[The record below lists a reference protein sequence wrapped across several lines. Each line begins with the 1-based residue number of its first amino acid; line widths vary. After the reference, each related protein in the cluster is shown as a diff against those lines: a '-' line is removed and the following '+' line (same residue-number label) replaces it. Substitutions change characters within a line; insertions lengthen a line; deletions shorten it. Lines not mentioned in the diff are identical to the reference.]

1 MLNHCLAAA
10 LIAVTC
16 AACSNQPDF
25 DLVVS
30 GGMLIDG
37 TGAEARR
44 ADVGIKGDRI
54 TAIGNL
60 GSRTTS
66 AAIDA
71 SGKIVAPGFI
81 NLLSRSGVALL
92 ADGLAESQLRQGI
105 TSDILGAQSPAF
117 WTQTTAD
124 EPALRR
130 HGLTLDWS
138 GLNGYFDKL
147 EARGAAINVGTL
159 IPLSSATGTTTID
172 EDLRDGAFGVIDD
185 RGVTPADLNAVG
197 AVVARHDGVLVV
209 PAENPIVSS
218 DDALAATATA
228 SRRLLV
234 SDVVSASASTT
245 TADLVERMVRLN
257 QRGTEIYAAAIP
269 AGRPEEAISIRDAL
283 RYGGVMVAADT
294 TAAFPGLLGPLVRD
308 AHVMELR
315 EGVRRSTS
323 LPASVLRL
331 QERGIIRERWF
342 ADVVVFDERAI
353 ADRPVGGTPNDH
365 PAGIDYVIVNGV
377 VAVAP
382 KGLTGARPGYPLLR
396 RAANGT

>member
-172 EDLRDGAFGVIDD
+172 EGLRDGAFGVIDD
-185 RGVTPADLNAVG
+185 RGVTPTDLNAVG

-234 SDVVSASASTT
+234 SDVVSASASS
-245 TADLVERMVRLN
+245 RMKS
-257 QRGTEIYAAAIP
+257 GET
-269 AGRPEEAISIRDAL
+269 
-283 RYGGVMVAADT
+283 
-294 TAAFPGLLGPLVRD
+294 
-308 AHVMELR
+308 
-315 EGVRRSTS
+315 
-323 LPASVLRL
+323 
-331 QERGIIRERWF
+331 
-342 ADVVVFDERAI
+342 
-353 ADRPVGGTPNDH
+353 
-365 PAGIDYVIVNGV
+365 
-377 VAVAP
+377 
-382 KGLTGARPGYPLLR
+382 
-396 RAANGT
+396 